1 MSRLI
6 PGHRGVALAA
16 SLILLLG
23 VWAASSEAQQSPP
36 VRVRGTIT
44 QIKGDDVTVKSV
56 DGKILTITLAPDATV
71 TSVVPAK
78 LSVIKPGRF
87 VGTAARPDGD
97 KWQALEVHIFPVGA
111 RNGEGHRPFAP
122 EPGATMTNAEVTA
135 AVLHAKTGE
144 LTLTTGGQNFVIEV
158 PPNVPIV
165 AMNPGTRALVKKGA
179 WVYFTQVAADSSGAL
194 SAKSIGVSKDRRY
207 PPR

>member
-6 PGHRGVALAA
+6 YRSTALLAVTLIVSLACFSGA
-16 SLILLLG
+16 SQ
-23 VWAASSEAQQSPP
+23 AQQSAPL
-36 VRVRGTIT
+36 RVRGTIT
-44 QIKGDDVTVKSV
+44 QIKGDDLTVKSV

-78 LSVIKPGRF
+78 LSMIKPGRF
-87 VGTAARPDGD
+87 VGSAARPIGD
-97 KWQALEVHIFPVGA
+97 KWEALEIHIFPVGA
-111 RNGEGHRPFAP
+111 RTGEGHRPFAP

-135 AVLHAKTGE
+135 AVVHAKHGE
-144 LTLTTGGQNFVIEV
+144 LTLATGGQSFVIVV
-158 PPNVPIV
+158 PRSVPVV

-179 WVYFTQVAADSSGAL
+179 WVYFTQVNADANGVL

-207 PPR
+207 PPK